1 VERMARKAPVRVKAV
16 VCLRCTR
23 GLMRKKPVEMD
34 FVETLAAEGTEDHLV
49 GIFECKVCG
58 SVVGFIHQEVRIFKD
73 GTVIGKA
80 IEEYN
85 L

>member
-1 VERMARKAPVRVKAV
+1 MARKAPVRVKAV

-34 FVETLAAEGTEDHLV
+34 FVETLAAEGVEDHLI
-49 GIFECKVCG
+49 GIFECKNCG
-58 SVVGFIHQEVRIFKD
+58 SIVGFIHHEVRIFKS
-73 GTVIGKA
+73 GVVVGKSN
-80 IEEYN
+80 EEYG